1 MRLEKLSNQLTLRL
15 GGLRQL
21 GWAPGKTEKEKKK
34 RMLTHTHS
42 ILVTQSGSIL
52 KRVYDVFLLV
62 SFCHS

>member
-34 RMLTHTHS
+34 RMLTHTLS
-42 ILVTQSGSIL
+42 TSYAVRQYTEKGL
-52 KRVYDVFLLV
+52 
-62 SFCHS
+62 

>member
-34 RMLTHTHS
+34 RMLTLTHTLRTS
-42 ILVTQSGSIL
+42 YAVRQYTEKGL
-52 KRVYDVFLLV
+52 
-62 SFCHS
+62 